1 MPYHCITRKNLYAEE
16 IAMAFWNPDKE
27 MKKDWDPMIDTFEI
41 KERLTSMAYVAHIVF
56 KTMVR
61 LLFCFFFVRL
71 SYPFLVARSTEGLR
85 LMQRDGATCERRLG
99 SL

>member
-41 KERLTSMAYVAHIVF
+41 KERLTSMAYVAHIV
-56 KTMVR
+56 
-61 LLFCFFFVRL
+61 
-71 SYPFLVARSTEGLR
+71 
-85 LMQRDGATCERRLG
+85 
-99 SL
+99 